1 VTVNW
6 SVDLGQIL
14 SVVAMVLLAIGAHF
28 AVKQTVTVVVARF
41 DDFKLSMENTVK
53 AFGVRL
59 DKHEA
64 SIMGL
69 VGDVQR
75 MVGRV
80 DGQMDRQDRK
90 DARK

>member
-1 VTVNW
+1 
-6 SVDLGQIL
+6 
-14 SVVAMVLLAIGAHF
+14 MVLLAIGAHF

-41 DDFKLSMENTVK
+41 DDFKLSMEQTVR
-53 AFGVRL
+53 AFGERL

-64 SIMGL
+64 MIMAL
-69 VGDVQR
+69 VGDLQR
-75 MVGRV
+75 VIGRV

>member
-1 VTVNW
+1 VNW

-14 SVVAMVLLAIGAHF
+14 SVIAMVLLAIGAHY

-41 DDFKLSMENTVK
+41 DDFKLGMERTVN
-53 AFGVRL
+53 AFGERL
-59 DKHEA
+59 DRHEA
-64 SIMGL
+64 SIVTL
-69 VGDVQR
+69 VGDLQR
-75 MVGRV
+75 VIGRV